1 MLFSYFSLHSSISFG
16 LCWSYVSV
24 LFCIYIT
31 TDALKCS
38 WKCIRLTHT
47 SLFPNIFRFKFPH
60 IFCSA
65 FCVVAVPKIC
75 TKFWQSRFAVI
86 LWVFFVFSSLSWHGT
101 SHFLVL
107 GFFKHLLIVLCTH
120 LSSVR
125 SRCYPQ
131 DVLRNVNVG
140 FYLFRLI

>member
-16 LCWSYVSV
+16 FCWSYVSV

-86 LWVFFVFSSLSWHGT
+86 LWVFLCFHLYLGTAHHIFLFWVFLNIFLLFIAHIYLLFVQDATHRMSYVMLT
-101 SHFLVL
+101 SVF
-107 GFFKHLLIVLCTH
+107 TY
-120 LSSVR
+120 SV
-125 SRCYPQ
+125 
-131 DVLRNVNVG
+131 
-140 FYLFRLI
+140 